1 MNYGLLII
9 LVLVGAIALLVLCG
23 VINVPKSLSP
33 PEKKE
38 KEETPVVEEKNE
50 SNYLL
55 ADGEMTKE
63 LQEYEKRDFV
73 NPEDSQL
80 ADSVVGFSK
89 EMGSAL

>member
-9 LVLVGAIALLVLCG
+9 WCWLAIVLLVLCG
-23 VINVPKSLSP
+23 VIQCSKSLSP
-33 PEKKE
+33 PKKKE